1 MLLTL
6 EEELVPMSVTVF
18 AMALLATTPMPAD
31 SAAGLVSSGDG
42 KDLAAQTLAAGNQDE
57 ALATLIRATAAN
69 PHDPAVLINL
79 GIAYAHKG
87 DEAKARA
94 AFEAALACHEVVELD
109 TADGSETD
117 SRRLARKALKMLE
130 RGEFRSQAMRGEQL
144 TYRN

>member
-1 MLLTL
+1 
-6 EEELVPMSVTVF
+6 MSVIVF
-18 AMALLATTPMPAD
+18 AMAVLAATPMPAEP
-31 SAAGLVSSGDG
+31 AAGLVSPAD
-42 KDLAAQTLAAGNQDE
+42 DNELAAQTLAAGQEDE

-87 DEAKARA
+87 DEAKART

-109 TADGSETD
+109 TADGTATD

-130 RGEFRSQAMRGEQL
+130 RGEFRTRAEQL

>member
-1 MLLTL
+1 MFVTAIAISLIAATAPPAANQPGVLQLTD
-6 EEELVPMSVTVF
+6 EK
-18 AMALLATTPMPAD
+18 
-31 SAAGLVSSGDG
+31 SGE
-42 KDLAAQTLAAGNQDE
+42 LAAQTLAAGREDE
-57 ALATLIRATAAN
+57 ALAVLQRAAAAD

-87 DEAKARA
+87 EDAKARA

-109 TADGSETD
+109 TADGTATD

-130 RGEFRSQAMRGEQL
+130 RGEFRAEPTRGKVL